1 MSIKKD
7 FLATYG
13 SLVIETYDTI
23 RKCVPS
29 RKVGERHDGPT
40 YAPWNTASRSGLFT
54 LRGSFEEGSPLLRSG
69 LVKLRGSFEESL
81 LYYEADYSRLGA
93 ALKRVLLYYEAD
105 YSRLGAA

>member
-54 LRGSFEEGSPLLRSG
+54 LRGSFEEGFLYYEADYSRLGTTLKR
-69 LVKLRGSFEESL
+69 VL

-93 ALKRVLLYYEAD
+93 ALKRVSFITKRIIHA
-105 YSRLGAA
+105 